1 MCFKLHITLLFFLIG
16 SFQLSAQET
25 KEDIEKKALS
35 YFQNEQFIEATP
47 LYLRLLSLEPRN
59 PNYNYRYGTC
69 LLFNSNEKQDAF
81 KYLNYSVQKSDEVEN
96 EAFYYLAKAYH
107 LTYQFD
113 KAIENFKI
121 YKQKAGNRAIA
132 KLDVDRQ
139 IEMCRNGK
147 SLMANVS
154 EIIVLKKTKID
165 KKSFFRIYDLKDIG
179 GELIVTEEFQN
190 RQDKRN
196 NHVPLIHFP
205 SNSNRIY
212 YSSYGDNGDNKDIYV
227 RTRLP
232 DGTWSKEQPV
242 FGNVNTKYNE
252 DYPYM
257 HPTGKYLY
265 FSSEG
270 HNSMG
275 GYDVFRSR
283 YDAETNSFGP
293 PENMDIS
300 ISSPSNDFLYIV
312 DSLDRYAYFAS
323 QRESESDQV
332 HVYNVRVERF
342 PIQMVIL
349 KGQFNSTINT
359 AEKSLSITVNNN
371 SGERMGE
378 FKTTSKGDY
387 LINLPKGGKYE
398 FIVSVGD
405 KEQQHRQ
412 IIDLPY
418 LKEFRPLKQSIT
430 ETEKDQTEVIIFKNL
445 FDERFENEGAIIAE
459 AIALKSKME
468 INTDQFDL
476 DSLDQIREQR
486 KVFDKIGLS
495 AYSNMEIHDLIK
507 GKYEDLQL
515 RQSNTAD
522 LIQKSQATLMNGNKE
537 IENALEKA
545 NSLMDLAKNSDNSQR
560 AERYAQLAQR
570 ELQKA
575 EQIKAEMEYAEV
587 ILSFLEDDFKKNE
600 ILLNEAKQL
609 NTSISEME
617 LNDDKSLISLLSKH
631 QSFVSSVL
639 LEDTKVNAHF
649 EYLSKIEEKL
659 KKQEE
664 LKKRQNKLLSD
675 QKVLQA
681 KVDELNESYESAS
694 KRKKEDIS
702 LEISRAENQL
712 SDLNNELNYIDKQLK
727 ESEELA
733 GQKDVFAQITKQNVS
748 DKKYNNAEITQKSK
762 ELNSKQNSLREDN
775 KNFAESNNIDLSN
788 EAIANVS
795 EDELADLT
803 NGNSSPLSSEEAFA
817 LADPQYNDE
826 IKLLEDEVEKGT
838 KSKQALLDRKN
849 QSLTLIGE
857 EKEKINKEVVDGSKD
872 IAQKIEAL
880 TKIENQLNNEIS
892 SLEQEI
898 EEDNRLALETEENQD
913 DSNDVSSLT
922 TESVLAQVDPEYLSE
937 IQELDKLIRSGEK
950 TKDDLL
956 NRKKKLLRY
965 IVTTKNQTNIEK
977 ENNPNSKV
985 LDKKI
990 ELLTELESRLNN
1002 EITSIEQEIEEENRL
1017 AQGTE
1022 GIQDDSNN
1030 GFSRTSE
1037 SVLAQVDLEYLSEI
1051 QELEALVRSGEK
1063 TKDDLLNRK
1072 KKGLTDIVTTK
1083 NQTNIEKEN
1092 NPNSK
1097 VLDKKI
1103 ELLTELENQLNNE
1116 ITSLEQEI
1124 EEENRLAQG
1133 TEGIQDDSNN
1143 GFSPTP
1149 ESVLAQVD
1157 PEYLSEIQELEKLIR
1172 SGEKTKEDLIARKY
1186 KALISIGNLI
1196 TEVEKQKENNPNAK
1210 ELDKKLEVLIVLEN
1224 QIKSEIK
1231 GLEDELIAENAF
1243 DKNEGLVERE
1253 EILENAH
1260 KGFNEQIN
1268 SLLANFHSGQNN
1280 YEELIYAQ
1288 EVHLSKINEAL
1299 SVTDDLTTNERKV
1312 LTEEKEKTSGFI
1324 AELNA
1329 AKENEKE
1336 NINTSYNQVIK
1347 ETLLSQAETDLLNI
1361 EPDSKVEADQQI
1373 QVLDKLIKQINT
1385 KIRASNNDIE
1395 IRSLNQVKKEIEE
1408 KRRKVSFDFR
1418 DVTQVSIESE
1428 AVDME
1433 KIQEDLS
1440 VELSEEQTTEFQAL
1454 YEKKNALLEA
1464 EKEDPTLINNRSH
1477 QKKVLKSETAILNKE
1492 SEIIEQSITKQNS
1505 TLSEGLEEIS
1515 NTDNPSQSILLAQQN
1530 KIEVEQLIQKSE
1542 KEKDPQAKRD
1552 LLKAAQEKQNEAI
1565 KKVQDEQKNKEIE
1578 RVVKEVIGAN
1588 NFENINTENTLE
1600 TEEDLKKE
1608 QVKIG
1613 TQLLR
1618 IKDQINE
1625 INALTPSAKKK
1636 EKTKLEQQKSNL
1648 SQIQQGLENKFK
1660 QNESKLV
1667 QISQQK
1673 IEDANKGIAENA
1685 IENNLTYIEE
1695 VEIAQS
1701 EEYKELLKNN
1711 NKLNQLQFELKV
1723 KEEQLIEE
1731 QNELKQITATTSAET
1746 EFSVGE
1752 KDAVAQ
1758 QLKQIDKTTGEI
1770 KTLRQEIYI
1779 QQQDI
1784 QSKLA
1789 KENQRKDKIE
1799 NMIARDVAPI
1809 KEAPTLPTL
1818 TTGLVLT
1825 ELTKNN
1831 YSDENPIPL
1840 EIESPKGLVFR
1851 VQIGAFSKPVPNNTF
1866 TEFSPI
1872 TGDVVRPGLIRYVA
1886 GFFNNRNDAT
1896 EARNKIRTMGY
1907 SDAFVVAYC
1916 DGERIPVYRAV
1927 ELMNSGACVP
1937 TIESSESA
1945 ILTASEAAQ
1954 SGGTSFKKELD
1965 EFAYNKAPGAAE
1977 ADVSESKMGLY
1988 YTVQVGV
1995 YNKPVSA
2002 AQLFN
2007 ISPLIT
2013 KRLKNGQIRYSS
2025 GIFNSVIEAK
2035 PKQLEAINKGVSDAF
2050 ITAYYQGERIS
2061 VGQAQKLL
2069 EEKGEGILELK
2080 NPTVSKRNVIVNKPS
2095 TPVIK
2100 EVERKYLE
2108 HQSTQVILVSKVNY
2122 DSYPTQVINRYNEN
2136 GDLFY
2141 YDSITQNIKSFVYS
2155 ESAKTPSFNDEFET
2169 VSLYNYTYTIKDEEA
2184 VKRSEALINAE
2195 KGSIILTVRITTQDL
2210 NSDLVETILNAPFNK
2225 HMTTTASNITVK
2237 FYTLDT
2243 PTNDRIVN
2251 QLQVI
2256 LAKLGATNISKNKQ
2270 VIESK

>member
-733 GQKDVFAQITKQNVS
+733 GQKEVFAQITKQNVS

-898 EEDNRLALETEENQD
+898 EEDNRLALETEENED

-922 TESVLAQVDPEYLSE
+922 PESVLAQVDPEYLSE
-937 IQELDKLIRSGEK
+937 IQELEKLIRSGEK

-990 ELLTELESRLNN
+990 ELLTELENQLNN
-1002 EITSIEQEIEEENRL
+1002 EITSLEQEIEEENRL

-1030 GFSRTSE
+1030 GFSPTPE
-1037 SVLAQVDLEYLSEI
+1037 SVLAQVDPEYLSEIQELEKLIRSGEKTKDDLLNRKKKGLTDIVTTKNQANIEKENNPNSKVLDKKIELLTELENQLNNEITSLEQEIEEDNRLALETEENEDESSDVSSLTPESVLAQVDPEYLSEIQELEKLIRSGEKTKEDLLNRKKKGLTDIVTTKNQTNIEKENNPNSKVLDKKIELLTELENQLNNEITSLEQEIEEDNRLALETEENEDESSDVSSLTPESVLAQVDPEYLSEIQELEKLIRSGEKTKDDLLNRKKKGLTDIVTTKNQANIEKENNPNSKVLDKKIELLTELENQLNNEITSLEQVIEEDNRLALETEENEDESSDVSSPTPESVLAQVDPEYLSEIQELEKLIRSGEKTKDDLLNRKKKGLTDIVTTKNQANIEKENNPNSKVLDKKIELLTELENQLNNEITSLEQEIEEDNRLALETEENEDESSDVSSLTPESVLAQVDPEYLSEIQEIEKLIRSGEKTKDDLLNRKKKGLTDIVTTKNQTNIEKENNPNSKVLDKKIELLTELENQLNNEITSLEQEIEEENRLAQGTEGIQDDSNNGFSPTPESVLAQVDREYLSGI

-1186 KALISIGNLI
+1186 KALISIVTTKNQANI
-1196 TEVEKQKENNPNAK
+1196 EKENNPNSK
-1210 ELDKKLEVLIVLEN
+1210 VLDKKIELLTELEN
-1224 QIKSEIK
+1224 QLNNEITS
-1231 GLEDELIAENAF
+1231 LE
-1243 DKNEGLVERE
+1243 
-1253 EILENAH
+1253 
-1260 KGFNEQIN
+1260 Q
-1268 SLLANFHSGQNN
+1268 
-1280 YEELIYAQ
+1280 
-1288 EVHLSKINEAL
+1288 
-1299 SVTDDLTTNERKV
+1299 
-1312 LTEEKEKTSGFI
+1312 
-1324 AELNA
+1324 
-1329 AKENEKE
+1329 
-1336 NINTSYNQVIK
+1336 
-1347 ETLLSQAETDLLNI
+1347 
-1361 EPDSKVEADQQI
+1361 
-1373 QVLDKLIKQINT
+1373 
-1385 KIRASNNDIE
+1385 
-1395 IRSLNQVKKEIEE
+1395 EIEE
-1408 KRRKVSFDFR
+1408 D
-1418 DVTQVSIESE
+1418 
-1428 AVDME
+1428 
-1433 KIQEDLS
+1433 
-1440 VELSEEQTTEFQAL
+1440 
-1454 YEKKNALLEA
+1454 
-1464 EKEDPTLINNRSH
+1464 NR
-1477 QKKVLKSETAILNKE
+1477 
-1492 SEIIEQSITKQNS
+1492 
-1505 TLSEGLEEIS
+1505 
-1515 NTDNPSQSILLAQQN
+1515 LA
-1530 KIEVEQLIQKSE
+1530 
-1542 KEKDPQAKRD
+1542 
-1552 LLKAAQEKQNEAI
+1552 
-1565 KKVQDEQKNKEIE
+1565 
-1578 RVVKEVIGAN
+1578 
-1588 NFENINTENTLE
+1588 LE
-1600 TEEDLKKE
+1600 TEE
-1608 QVKIG
+1608 
-1613 TQLLR
+1613 
-1618 IKDQINE
+1618 NE
-1625 INALTPSAKKK
+1625 R
-1636 EKTKLEQQKSNL
+1636 
-1648 SQIQQGLENKFK
+1648 
-1660 QNESKLV
+1660 
-1667 QISQQK
+1667 
-1673 IEDANKGIAENA
+1673 
-1685 IENNLTYIEE
+1685 
-1695 VEIAQS
+1695 S
-1701 EEYKELLKNN
+1701 EEHTSEL
-1711 NKLNQLQFELKV
+1711 Q
-1723 KEEQLIEE
+1723 
-1731 QNELKQITATTSAET
+1731 
-1746 EFSVGE
+1746 
-1752 KDAVAQ
+1752 
-1758 QLKQIDKTTGEI
+1758 
-1770 KTLRQEIYI
+1770 
-1779 QQQDI
+1779 
-1784 QSKLA
+1784 
-1789 KENQRKDKIE
+1789 
-1799 NMIARDVAPI
+1799 
-1809 KEAPTLPTL
+1809 
-1818 TTGLVLT
+1818 
-1825 ELTKNN
+1825 
-1831 YSDENPIPL
+1831 
-1840 EIESPKGLVFR
+1840 
-1851 VQIGAFSKPVPNNTF
+1851 
-1866 TEFSPI
+1866 
-1872 TGDVVRPGLIRYVA
+1872 
-1886 GFFNNRNDAT
+1886 
-1896 EARNKIRTMGY
+1896 
-1907 SDAFVVAYC
+1907 
-1916 DGERIPVYRAV
+1916 
-1927 ELMNSGACVP
+1927 
-1937 TIESSESA
+1937 
-1945 ILTASEAAQ
+1945 
-1954 SGGTSFKKELD
+1954 
-1965 EFAYNKAPGAAE
+1965 
-1977 ADVSESKMGLY
+1977 
-1988 YTVQVGV
+1988 
-1995 YNKPVSA
+1995 
-2002 AQLFN
+2002 
-2007 ISPLIT
+2007 
-2013 KRLKNGQIRYSS
+2013 
-2025 GIFNSVIEAK
+2025 
-2035 PKQLEAINKGVSDAF
+2035 
-2050 ITAYYQGERIS
+2050 
-2061 VGQAQKLL
+2061 
-2069 EEKGEGILELK
+2069 
-2080 NPTVSKRNVIVNKPS
+2080 
-2095 TPVIK
+2095 
-2100 EVERKYLE
+2100 
-2108 HQSTQVILVSKVNY
+2108 
-2122 DSYPTQVINRYNEN
+2122 
-2136 GDLFY
+2136 
-2141 YDSITQNIKSFVYS
+2141 
-2155 ESAKTPSFNDEFET
+2155 
-2169 VSLYNYTYTIKDEEA
+2169 
-2184 VKRSEALINAE
+2184 
-2195 KGSIILTVRITTQDL
+2195 
-2210 NSDLVETILNAPFNK
+2210 
-2225 HMTTTASNITVK
+2225 
-2237 FYTLDT
+2237 
-2243 PTNDRIVN
+2243 
-2251 QLQVI
+2251 
-2256 LAKLGATNISKNKQ
+2256 
-2270 VIESK
+2270 

>member
-898 EEDNRLALETEENQD
+898 EEDNRLALENED
-913 DSNDVSSLT
+913 DSSDVSSLT
-922 TESVLAQVDPEYLSE
+922 PESVLAQVDPEYLSE
-937 IQELDKLIRSGEK
+937 IQELEKLI
-950 TKDDLL
+950 
-956 NRKKKLLRY
+956 
-965 IVTTKNQTNIEK
+965 
-977 ENNPNSKV
+977 
-985 LDKKI
+985 
-990 ELLTELESRLNN
+990 
-1002 EITSIEQEIEEENRL
+1002 
-1017 AQGTE
+1017 
-1022 GIQDDSNN
+1022 
-1030 GFSRTSE
+1030 
-1037 SVLAQVDLEYLSEI
+1037 
-1051 QELEALVRSGEK
+1051 RSGEK

-1210 ELDKKLEVLIVLEN
+1210 ELDKKLEVLIALEN

-1542 KEKDPQAKRD
+1542 KEKDPQTKRD

-1752 KDAVAQ
+1752 KDAIAQ

-1770 KTLRQEIYI
+1770 KTLRQEIYV